1 MTIAEL
7 YRKGFQEAASELS
20 AQNDCITT
28 YEALKDFAK
37 YNIDR
42 DNFFLAEHILH
53 ALQDASDYYDYDYC
67 MGTLDTPAPLRD
79 VSDLKDYCEQED
91 VK

>member
-7 YRKGFQEAASELS
+7 YRKGFQEAASELA

-37 YNIDR
+37 YNTT
-42 DNFFLAEHILH
+42 
-53 ALQDASDYYDYDYC
+53 
-67 MGTLDTPAPLRD
+67 GTISFSQSIFYTPCRTHRTTMTTTTVWVPWIRRLPCATSPT
-79 VSDLKDYCEQED
+79 LKIIANRRM
-91 VK
+91 

>member
-28 YEALKDFAK
+28 YEALKD
-37 YNIDR
+37 
-42 DNFFLAEHILH
+42 
-53 ALQDASDYYDYDYC
+53 
-67 MGTLDTPAPLRD
+67 
-79 VSDLKDYCEQED
+79 YCEQED

>member
-7 YRKGFQEAASELS
+7 SRKGFQEAANELS

-53 ALQDASDYYDYDYC
+53 ALQEASDYYDYDYC
-67 MGTLDTPAPLRD
+67 MGTLDTPAPLRT
-79 VSDLKDYCEQED
+79 SPTLKIIANRRM
-91 VK
+91 